1 MSGGTVEL
9 RRPRVRGL
17 EQRFESAVLPLFVRR
32 TKEVGELL
40 PELYLHGLA
49 EGMLTGCGNRKGD
62 TVASFIRQDQGACRH
77 GEEEH
82 RRRGGVKGLLPD
94 S

>member
-1 MSGGTVEL
+1 MQKLCDSATRGYTRRGLRRNDSGGSTDVSY
-9 RRPRVRGL
+9 RPDTSG
-17 EQRFESAVLPLFVRR
+17 
-32 TKEVGELL
+32 
-40 PELYLHGLA
+40 
-49 EGMLTGCGNRKGD
+49 GMLTGCGNRKGD